1 MANLFDSITG
11 IPIMSG
17 FKLQAEVAID
27 PRFVVN
33 TYEDLK
39 NLVIEKGAYE
49 GIKVYVKE
57 SKSFYSLKGTTSNDW
72 VEDVSAGSTIYVLKT
87 DVETDMVSDDETK
100 IPSSA
105 AVWNR
110 FVDMTNQLKV
120 SKSETNGKIKVG
132 INGDE
137 ITVYTLP
144 ETVIQE
150 SNIATDAEVTS
161 MLDEVF
167 STSTT

>member
-1 MANLFDSITG
+1 MANLFDSING

-27 PRFVVN
+27 PRSVVN

-87 DVETDMVSDDETK
+87 NVEADGISDDTTK

-105 AVWNR
+105 AVRNK
-110 FVDMTNQLKV
+110 FIDTTNQLKV
-120 SKSETNGKIKVG
+120 SKSDINGKIKVG
-132 INGDE
+132 VNGDE

-144 ETVIQE
+144 KTVIQE

-167 STSTT
+167 STSIT